1 MIEIHC
7 AFRIYSTCRKPT
19 YAFLIITLYFCCIP
33 SLSLPV
39 VRIFIYTHPTPP
51 YQGSSCGNFF
61 CSYRYYVTYWRTLHR
76 RTNYF
81 PQSSLKRY
89 GMEITFERPFHS
101 NGQTRTHSHIHTR
114 THTHTHTYTVIYLHP
129 ACYCWRLC
137 NGCVCFTLLVDE
149 FRLVTLFGWFA
160 FNLLTLSSSLP

>member
-7 AFRIYSTCRKPT
+7 AFRIYSPCRKPT
-19 YAFLIITLYFCCIP
+19 YAFLIITFYFCCIP

-39 VRIFIYTHPTPP
+39 VRIFIYTHPTSP
-51 YQGSSCGNFF
+51 YQGSSCSNFY

-89 GMEITFERPFHS
+89 GMEITFQRPFHS
-101 NGQTRTHSHIHTR
+101 NGQTRTHSHIR
-114 THTHTHTYTVIYLHP
+114 THTHVYSNIS
-129 ACYCWRLC
+129 
-137 NGCVCFTLLVDE
+137 
-149 FRLVTLFGWFA
+149 
-160 FNLLTLSSSLP
+160 SSSLLLLELVQRVCVLYPLGWWVSFRGDAFWLVCFHPPYP